1 MNKAILISTTAVSK
15 NETLLQLV
23 KCTFKSITN
32 IISVKKRKFF
42 VSSIPNSDYTC
53 NFSAETR
60 IR

>member
-32 IISVKKRKFF
+32 IISVKKQKFF
-42 VSSIPNSDYTC
+42 VSSIPNSDYTRTVI
-53 NFSAETR
+53 SQR
-60 IR
+60 RQG